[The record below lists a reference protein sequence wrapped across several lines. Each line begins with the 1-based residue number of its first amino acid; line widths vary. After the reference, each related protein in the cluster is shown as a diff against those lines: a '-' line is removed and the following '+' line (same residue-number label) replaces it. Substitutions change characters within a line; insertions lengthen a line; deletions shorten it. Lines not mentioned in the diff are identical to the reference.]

1 MCAYLFDM
9 FFLSLVVVVVTFA
22 LHSFPNS
29 VLFFLFFDS
38 IHFLY
43 EIFAFVM
50 RLLLYLSSSSSF
62 DNIGQ
67 KLRQPTQNFQKTKCN
82 EFFFVRLL
90 LLLLLPTQTPIDFS
104 FGCHYCYCYYYLV
117 TYCVGKFTFQ

>member
-9 FFLSLVVVVVTFA
+9 FFFVARRRRHFCVAFISKF
-22 LHSFPNS
+22 SP
-29 VLFFLFFDS
+29 FFLFFDS

-43 EIFAFVM
+43 EILAFVM

-82 EFFFVRLL
+82 EFFCVRLL